1 MKLETICLHG
11 GAAPEQQAAGG
22 ITPELDQALAA
33 AAK

>member
-11 GAAPEQQAAGG
+11 GAAPEQQADDG
-22 ITPELDQALAA
+22 ITPDLDQALAA

>member
-11 GAAPEQQAAGG
+11 GAAPDPVTLSRAGS
-22 ITPELDQALAA
+22 IVLQAA